1 MSLAAES
8 LTSAEIV
15 RCVERLTA
23 REQQIMILISRGLSN
38 KEIAQ
43 SVDVAVGTVKMHLH
57 NVYLKIRVSNRA
69 SLAALAIAY
78 QLRP

>member
-1 MSLAAES
+1 MSLVAEGLS
-8 LTSAEIV
+8 NEEVA
-15 RCVERLTA
+15 RRVERLTA

-38 KEIAQ
+38 REIAQ

-69 SLAALAIAY
+69 SLAALAVAY